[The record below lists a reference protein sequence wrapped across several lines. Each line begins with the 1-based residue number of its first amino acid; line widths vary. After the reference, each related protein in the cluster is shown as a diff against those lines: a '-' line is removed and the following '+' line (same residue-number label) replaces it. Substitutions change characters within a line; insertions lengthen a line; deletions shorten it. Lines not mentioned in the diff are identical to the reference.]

1 MKPTSSNTHRSFTL
15 LLGPCLAA
23 LIAGRAHAQDA
34 ASTDASATA
43 TGNASIGDIESN
55 AEAEPTAQQAP
66 AEPGNDEN
74 ALESRAHTGLV
85 LGAKVGGGLGQ
96 PFSKFGA
103 TPVVELEL
111 GYMLPP
117 LHRSFE
123 LFVSGQY
130 AQPGISGVTSQADP
144 RLPGDGRIH
153 YDLTQQEIALS
164 LGALYR
170 IDVGTKLLM
179 PYGGVAGRMYLLN
192 TQIKGTA
199 GGQSY
204 GDNNETRNAFGLSL
218 LGGVEL
224 YLGPGALLGELSFG
238 WASVNGFILRNT
250 NLGALSLAVG
260 YRLML

>member
-1 MKPTSSNTHRSFTL
+1 MEANMNRHLHL
-15 LLGPCLAA
+15 LALGVVLTA
-23 LIAGRAHAQDA
+23 LSPRAVNGQVA
-34 ASTDASATA
+34 ASADASAGA
-43 TGNASIGDIESN
+43 AGDASLGDIESN
-55 AEAEPTAQQAP
+55 ADAEPAAQEPP
-66 AEPGNDEN
+66 AEPGNNEN

-85 LGAKVGGGLGQ
+85 LGAKVGGGLGK
-96 PFSKFGA
+96 PFSEFGA

-144 RLPGDGRIH
+144 RLPSDGRIH
-153 YDLTQQEIALS
+153 YDLTQQELALS

-170 IDVGTKLLM
+170 IDVGTKMLM
-179 PYGGVAGRMYLLN
+179 PYGGVAGRMYMLN

-204 GDNNETRNAFGLSL
+204 GDNHETRNAFGLSL

-238 WASVNGFILRNT
+238 WASVNGFVLRNT